1 MLYYFPFLNGTIL
14 NIWSSLGVGA
24 INDCTVTFKDTELS
38 VLSEKQ
44 TYPGI
49 GPSQPNLR
57 IWPTCLI
64 PINNLNFIAI
74 VLR

>member
-1 MLYYFPFLNGTIL
+1 MVIT
-14 NIWSSLGVGA
+14 GVGA

-44 TYPGI
+44 TYPGT

-64 PINNLNFIAI
+64 CPIPINNLNFIAV
-74 VLR
+74 VLH